1 MNKLTKKKVIQ
12 LSFKLIEK
20 IGWSGFSLE
29 KLSTLEKISLDE
41 LKDLIVSKNNV
52 LSEYSK
58 MIDQDVE
65 AIIDIEDF
73 KDSSVKDNLFEL
85 LMCRFDSMNKYKK
98 ALQKIIESGKDPI
111 LVKNIM
117 CNVMNSLDFYLE
129 FSGAYDG
136 TFFDNFKKK
145 TFLLIYAYCFKI
157 WLKDNSNDLSHTM
170 SELDRLLTIS
180 EKFSRKT
187 KDFSLF

>member
-12 LSFKLIEK
+12 LSFKLIER
-20 IGWSGFSLE
+20 IGWNDFSLE
-29 KLSTLEKISLDE
+29 KLSTLEKVPLDE
-41 LKDLIVSKNNV
+41 IKYLMISKNNV

-65 AIIDIEDF
+65 SVIDIEDF

-85 LMCRFDSMNKYKK
+85 LMCRFESMNKYKK
-98 ALQKIIESGKDPI
+98 ALQKITESRKDP
-111 LVKNIM
+111 LLAKNIA

-136 TFFDNFKKK
+136 TIFDNFKKK
-145 TFLLIYAYCFKI
+145 AVLLIYAYCFKI
-157 WLKDNSNDLSHTM
+157 WLKDNSNDLAQTM

>member
-20 IGWSGFSLE
+20 IGWNDFSLE
-29 KLSTLEKISLDE
+29 KLSNLEKISLDE
-41 LKDLIVSKNNV
+41 LKDLVVSKNNV

-58 MIDQDVE
+58 MIDQDVD
-65 AIIDIEDF
+65 ALIDIEDF

-85 LMCRFDSMNKYKK
+85 LMCRFESMSKYKK
-98 ALQKIIESGKDPI
+98 ALQKIIESGKDPNLI
-111 LVKNIM
+111 KVIS

-129 FSGAYDG
+129 FSGAFDG
-136 TFFDNFKKK
+136 TFFDHFKKK
-145 TFLLIYAYCFKI
+145 TLLLIYAYCFKT
-157 WLKDNSNDLSHTM
+157 WLKDNSKDLSPTM

-180 EKFSRKT
+180 EKFARKT

>member
-20 IGWSGFSLE
+20 IGWNDFSLE
-29 KLSTLEKISLDE
+29 KLSNLEKISLGE
-41 LKDLIVSKNNV
+41 LKDLMVSKNNI

-58 MIDQDVE
+58 MIDQDVD
-65 AIIDIEDF
+65 ALIDIEDF

-85 LMCRFDSMNKYKK
+85 LMCRFESMNKYKK

-111 LVKNIM
+111 LVKVIT
-117 CNVMNSLDFYLE
+117 CNVMDTLDFYLE

-136 TFFDNFKKK
+136 TFIDSFKKK

-157 WLKDNSNDLSHTM
+157 WLKDNSNDLSPTM

-187 KDFSLF
+187 KDLSLF